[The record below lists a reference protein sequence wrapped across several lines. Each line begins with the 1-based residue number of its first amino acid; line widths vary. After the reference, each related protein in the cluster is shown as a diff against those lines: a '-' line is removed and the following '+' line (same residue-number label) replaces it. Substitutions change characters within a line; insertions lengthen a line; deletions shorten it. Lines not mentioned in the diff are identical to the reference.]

1 MYIVV
6 LKDNNRV
13 IKQGYT
19 AFKGLSDN
27 VVQIEVESIPKV
39 NKGQY
44 LTYKD
49 GEFTVNEIKY
59 TEIEKKQAYEKMVES
74 LVRGK
79 YSVAD
84 ELAILRQRNTK
95 IEEFN
100 TYFTF
105 VENAKQIAKSKIY
118 G

>member
-6 LKDNNRV
+6 LKENDRV
-13 IKQGYT
+13 IKQGDI
-19 AFKGLSDN
+19 AFKGLSEN
-27 VVQIEVESIPKV
+27 VRQVEVESLPKIT
-39 NKGQY
+39 KGQY

-49 GEFTVNEIKY
+49 GDFTINEITY
-59 TEIEKKQAYEKMVES
+59 TETQKKIKYEKMVES

-105 VENAKQIAKSKIY
+105 VENAKQIAKAKIY